1 MSGARGR
8 PTSYSDCP
16 PATMLQQLLQQTT
29 TCKRQPCLQCF
40 ERQKFETLQ
49 RTPSRVYSSAKTRV
63 FATRSIHEK
72 LEAPPRSGLSFRN
85 RRYSPGESFHCA
97 DQKEK
102 SFFALVRLRLRNY
115 APTAW
120 GLTISLNAT
129 KCLVGLQVAFRASAG
144 ISITWKAQFGE
155 RLRTNLA
162 SVA

>member
-1 MSGARGR
+1 MRDRASSDSSSD
-8 PTSYSDCP
+8 TSN
-16 PATMLQQLLQQTT
+16 
-29 TCKRQPCLQCF
+29 CLRFC
-40 ERQKFETLQ
+40 
-49 RTPSRVYSSAKTRV
+49 
-63 FATRSIHEK
+63 
-72 LEAPPRSGLSFRN
+72 G
-85 RRYSPGESFHCA
+85 SPGESFHCA

-162 SVA
+162 SVGDFST